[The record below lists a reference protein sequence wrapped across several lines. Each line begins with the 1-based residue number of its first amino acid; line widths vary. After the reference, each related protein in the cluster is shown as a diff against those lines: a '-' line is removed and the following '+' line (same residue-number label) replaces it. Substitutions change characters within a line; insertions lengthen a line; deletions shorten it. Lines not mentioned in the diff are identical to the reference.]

1 MQVYKIFI
9 FSLLCLFFGQFSLHG
24 QSMLMGKESVFYPIE
39 KVPIPEDI
47 ILEVGGLTFTDDG
60 KMGVTTR
67 RGELWVIENPGSEQP
82 SYTRFAHGLHE
93 PLGLTYHDGAFWCVQ
108 RPELTKI
115 TDTDDDGKADQYQ
128 QIYTWP
134 LDGNY
139 HEYGYGPM
147 FTPEGDMIVAL
158 NLGWVGRGISN
169 SKWRGWM
176 LKITQD
182 GEMSP
187 IATGMRSPAGMGFNA
202 NGELFYA
209 ENQGDWV
216 GSGRITHVEAGDF
229 VGNPEGLKWANEPK
243 SNIDINFDE
252 ITDTMGYTLYEYAQ
266 KKSGI
271 KPPTVWFPHTLMG
284 ISTSDIILIE
294 DDRFGPFTGQLLV
307 GDQGHSKI
315 MRVAL
320 EEVNGVY
327 QGAVFGFREG
337 FASGVLRMIWG
348 PDQDLYVGGTNR
360 GWASTGKDPYA
371 LERLRWTGR
380 TPFEMKAIS
389 ATADGFEIEFT
400 QPVDRVTAANP
411 ENYEIVDFTYK
422 YHHFYGSPV
431 QDMQDRT
438 VFKVE
443 LSQDARKARL
453 YVEGLRPGYIYEV
466 KVPGVENQQGENVM
480 HNTGY
485 YTLNQIPG
493 GSQSQATPS
502 ENSSAAADDGRMV
515 EVKSPKRVTK
525 MPASWTN
532 GPDEELV
539 IAAEAGMVYD
549 KELMVV
555 KAGSKVKLTF
565 NNPDDM
571 IHNLIITEPDAAD
584 AVGQAAL
591 EMGLQ
596 GPQKGFIP
604 DMEEVIFHT
613 NILEPNSNDVIYFE
627 APSQPGDYQYVCT
640 FPGHARTM
648 RGILRVE

>member
-1 MQVYKIFI
+1 MQVKNILLLSFA
-9 FSLLCLFFGQFSLHG
+9 LCLFGQSTLSA

-39 KVPIPEDI
+39 KVPIPDDI
-47 ILEVGGLTFTDDG
+47 VLEVGGLAFTDDG
-60 KMGVTTR
+60 DLGVTTR
-67 RGELWVIENPGSEQP
+67 RGELWVIENPGSQQP
-82 SYTRFAHGLHE
+82 GYTRFAHGLHE
-93 PLGLTYHDGAFWCVQ
+93 PLGLSYRDGSFWCVQ

-115 TDTDDDGKADQYQ
+115 TDTNQDGKADRYQ

-182 GEMSP
+182 GEMTP
-187 IATGMRSPAGMGFNA
+187 IATGMRSPAGMGFDA
-202 NGELFYA
+202 KGELFYA

-216 GSGRITHVEAGDF
+216 GSGRITHVEPGDF
-229 VGNPEGLKWANEPK
+229 VGNPEGLKWSGEPE
-243 SNIDINFDE
+243 SNVDIGFNE
-252 ITDTMGYTLYEYAQ
+252 ITDTLGYTLYEYAQ
-266 KKSGI
+266 KKPGI
-271 KPPTVWFPHTLMG
+271 KAPTVWFPHTLMG
-284 ISTSDIILIE
+284 ISTSDILLIE
-294 DDRFGPFTGQLLV
+294 DDRFGPFTEQLLV

-315 MRVAL
+315 MRVAM
-320 EEVNGVY
+320 EEVDGVY

-337 FASGVLRMIWG
+337 FSSGVLRMIWG
-348 PDQDLYVGGTNR
+348 PDQDMYVGGTNR
-360 GWASTGKDPYA
+360 GWASTGKDRFA
-371 LERLRWTGR
+371 LERLKWTGR
-380 TPFEMKAIS
+380 IPFEMKMIN
-389 ATADGFEIEFT
+389 ATEDGFEIEFT
-400 QPVDRVTAANP
+400 QAVDRRTAANP

-431 QDMQDRT
+431 QDMQERT

-443 LSQDARKARL
+443 VSQDGRKARL
-453 YVEGLRPGYIYEV
+453 FVEGLRPGYIYEV
-466 KVPGVENQQGENVM
+466 KVPGVENEAGEKLL

-485 YTLNQIPG
+485 YTLNRIPG
-493 GSQSQATPS
+493 ADHSQHTMAD
-502 ENSSAAADDGRMV
+502 NSTSADEGRMV
-515 EVKSPKRVTK
+515 EVKSPKRITQ
-525 MPASWTN
+525 MPDSWTD

-604 DMEEVIFHT
+604 DMEQVLFHT

-627 APSQPGDYQYVCT
+627 APSEPGDYQYVCT